1 VNASKSLTGAQ
12 LMVKCL
18 EHNSVKFVFGI
29 PGAKIDALFDALL
42 DSPIRVILC
51 RHEQNAAFMAAAY
64 GRITGEPG
72 VVAVTSGPGVCNLT
86 TGLLTA
92 TTEGDPIVAI
102 GGSVSRTMQ
111 LKNSHQ
117 NTDNTRVMEAATKK
131 SVSINNAENIPE
143 VIENMFR
150 IAKASR
156 KGACFISVPIDVLQ
170 EKTIESAL
178 VQSRPIHY
186 GMAPESELKLASELI
201 SEASLPV
208 LFFGE
213 DASFGRNVEP
223 LRKLVQKHNLPVV
236 STYQGAGVISRE
248 LITNFVGR
256 VGLFKNQPG
265 DKLLDE
271 ADLVITVGY
280 NPVEYDPEVWNS
292 SRSKKIIHI
301 DSVPAQIHT
310 CYQPLVEILGD
321 ISYNIK
327 FLSALLCVNIS
338 EESRKKITSL
348 HGELF
353 KNLSYT
359 PAKSTDGK
367 IHPIDFIHALRTLIT
382 DDDLIMCDIG
392 TVYMWMARYFF
403 VYRPRQIFFSNGQQ
417 TLGVALPWA
426 IGAKLT
432 CPEKRI
438 FSISGDG
445 GFLFSSMELET
456 AVREKV
462 HFIHFIWTDG
472 TYNMVLEQELL
483 KYNRKSGV
491 DLGKIDIVS
500 YAKAFGA
507 IGFKMNSITDFK
519 QIMNEALKSEV
530 PVLIDIPVDYSS
542 NKELFITLNNNI
554 SME

>member
-1 VNASKSLTGAQ
+1 MNTFKQLTGAQ

-18 EHNSVKFVFGI
+18 ENNSVKFVFGI

-42 DSPIRVILC
+42 DSPIRLILC

-72 VVAVTSGPGVCNLT
+72 VVAVTSGPGVCNMT

-111 LKNSHQ
+111 LKSSHQ
-117 NTDNTRVMEAATKK
+117 NTDNTKIMEAATKK
-131 SVSINNAENIPE
+131 SVSINNVDSIPE
-143 VIENMFR
+143 VIENTFR

-156 KGACFISVPIDVLQ
+156 KGACFISVPVDVLE
-170 EKTIESAL
+170 EKTSELPLIQSRSICYGTAPEYELESA
-178 VQSRPIHY
+178 S
-186 GMAPESELKLASELI
+186 KLI
-201 SEASLPV
+201 SESKLPV

-213 DASFGRNVEP
+213 DASFGKNVES
-223 LRKLVQKHNLPVV
+223 LRNLVAKHNFPVV

-271 ADLVITVGY
+271 ADLVITIGY
-280 NPVEYDPEVWNS
+280 NPVEYDPEIWNS
-292 SRSKKIIHI
+292 SRAKKIIHI
-301 DSVPAQIHT
+301 DSVPSQIHA
-310 CYQPLVEILGD
+310 CYQPSVEILGD
-321 ISYNIK
+321 ISLNSER
-327 FLSALLCVNIS
+327 LSNMLCVNITQS
-338 EESRKKITSL
+338 SREKINSL
-348 HGELF
+348 HEELF
-353 KNLSYT
+353 QNLTYSSS
-359 PAKSTDGK
+359 KSVEGK
-367 IHPIDFIHALRTLIT
+367 VHPIDFIHALRTFIN
-382 DDDLIMCDIG
+382 DYDLVMCDIG

-403 VYRPRQIFFSNGQQ
+403 VYKPRQIFFSNGQQ

-426 IGAKLT
+426 IASKLA
-432 CPEKRI
+432 CPEKRV

-445 GFLFSSMELET
+445 GFLFSSMEIET
-456 AVREKV
+456 AVREKL

-491 DLGKIDIVS
+491 DIGKIDIIS

-507 IGFKMNSITDFK
+507 VGYKMNSMADFK
-519 QIMNEALKSEV
+519 SIMSEAIKSEL
-530 PVLIDIPVDYSS
+530 PVLIDIPIDYSF
-542 NKELFITLNNNI
+542 NKDLFITLNNNI